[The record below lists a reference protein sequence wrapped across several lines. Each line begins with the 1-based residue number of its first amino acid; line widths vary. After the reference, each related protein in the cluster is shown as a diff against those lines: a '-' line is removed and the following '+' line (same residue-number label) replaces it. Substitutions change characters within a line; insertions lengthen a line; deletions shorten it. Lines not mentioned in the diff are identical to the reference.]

1 MDPTRLTELFS
12 RYQNLELVLD
22 SLPDAVIVHDVDRRI
37 TFVNRAAERLVG
49 LSRAEIIGRDCWT
62 VLKGGF
68 CGSRCAFCDQC
79 VPDFE
84 LEQYP
89 LVVTSHRGERRRVE
103 MTVVPMRDDESE
115 IVGVLAYARD
125 VTEVVELRRAMQQ
138 ERSFQGLVGEHH
150 LMQEV
155 YQTIREVAPTD
166 VPVLVSG
173 ESGTGK
179 ELVARAVHEE
189 SERAGKPF
197 VAVNCAALPENLL
210 ESELFG
216 HVRGAFT
223 GAVKD
228 KKGRFALAD
237 GGTLFLDEVGELPL
251 SMQVK
256 LLRVL
261 ETQRFE
267 PVGGERSVAVD
278 VRIIS
283 ATNRDLRSRVADG
296 AFRQDLYFRLAV
308 VPITLP
314 PLRQRRTDVLALAD
328 HFLARFSAQRDASPP
343 ALSERALERL
353 LDHDWPGNV
362 RELMNALQYALVKSP
377 GDVIDAR
384 HLPAEVGAANGA
396 PPPQPP
402 PQPPLLPQS
411 QPTRDTVAGRVDAA
425 HPPPPDTDPP
435 QSPPAARVG
444 RKPKLT
450 PAQVEAALAEAG
462 GNRAKAARLL
472 GVGRST
478 LYRHLPPD
486 APHRG

>member
-1 MDPTRLTELFS
+1 
-12 RYQNLELVLD
+12 
-22 SLPDAVIVHDVDRRI
+22 VIVHDVERRI

-79 VPDFE
+79 VPDFD

-89 LVVTSHRGERRRVE
+89 LVVTSHTGERRRVE
-103 MTVVPMRDDESE
+103 MTVVPMRDDQGE

-125 VTEVVELRRAMQQ
+125 VTEVLELRHAMQR

-223 GAVKD
+223 GAVRD

-261 ETQRFE
+261 ESQRFE
-267 PVGGERSVAVD
+267 PVGAERPLTVD

-283 ATNRDLRSRVADG
+283 ATNRNLRDQVAGG
-296 AFRQDLYFRLAV
+296 AFRQDLFFRLAV
-308 VPITLP
+308 VPISLP
-314 PLRQRRTDVLALAD
+314 PLRERRTDILALAD
-328 HFLARFSAQRDASPP
+328 HFLERFVAQRGEGAAPP
-343 ALSERALERL
+343 ALSERALGRL
-353 LDHDWPGNV
+353 LDHGAHERPAVRHGEVPRGRHRCAAPAPGAGAFC
-362 RELMNALQYALVKSP
+362 RR
-377 GDVIDAR
+377 G
-384 HLPAEVGAANGA
+384 GAAWRRGGA
-396 PPPQPP
+396 AWRRSGASCRRGGAAWRRSGAACRYDPPGPLAGNLGSFPGGAEAQAHDRAGTGGPGRGRRQPLRGCPQ
-402 PQPPLLPQS
+402 
-411 QPTRDTVAGRVDAA
+411 AGRGPL
-425 HPPPPDTDPP
+425 HPLP
-435 QSPPAARVG
+435 PPAAG
-444 RKPKLT
+444 REPGTRRELS
-450 PAQVEAALAEAG
+450 AG
-462 GNRAKAARLL
+462 
-472 GVGRST
+472 V
-478 LYRHLPPD
+478 
-486 APHRG
+486 RGFRRFR